1 MKVRLFKDCREE
13 LPKGIRL
20 MGLDFGKKTIGIAV
34 SDGAQSIAT
43 PVTTIKRSK
52 FAKDAD
58 ALLAFI
64 KEYEIGGLIV
74 GWPLNM
80 DGSIGPRCDATQ
92 SFVDELNKIE
102 DFTQLNL
109 FIAFHD
115 ERLSTRSVDN
125 FVDSRVDMKRSSKIN
140 AKNSGLKDA
149 LAAQIILQSAL
160 DGF

>member
-58 ALLAFI
+58 ALLVLI

-80 DGSIGPRCDATQ
+80 DGSIGPRCDATH

-102 DFTQLNL
+102 AFSQLNL

-125 FVDSRVDMKRSSKIN
+125 FVDSRVDMKRSSKIK
-140 AKNSGLKDA
+140 AKDSGLKDA